1 MGAKIAFATSSEFPN
16 LTDDDRLA
24 AQALAAHGLTVD
36 PVLWDSPRLEW
47 TSYAAV
53 IIRSCWDYHYRPADF
68 KAWLDRLDDLGVSLW
83 NPAELVRWNMDK
95 TYLSDLQ
102 QQGVRVLPSVWLAR
116 GARVQLAH
124 LMAEKGWEQVVVKP
138 LISAGAKQTVLI
150 SRGDA
155 PARQA
160 EFAESLQQSSLI
172 VQEFASEVQARGE
185 WSFLFFGG
193 QYSHAVLKQPHVEDF
208 RVQDHFGGTVQA
220 ASPSAA
226 LIDQAGEILALLD
239 ADLLYAR
246 VDAIERNG
254 SLYLMELELIEPC
267 LYFEFHPQAPLRFAD
282 ALLNHLAVKE

>member
-1 MGAKIAFATSSEFPN
+1 MAAKIAFATSSEFPS
-16 LTDDDRLA
+16 LTDDDCLA
-24 AQALAAHGLTVD
+24 VKALGMHGLTVD
-36 PVLWDSPRLEW
+36 PVLWDSRQLDW
-47 TSYAAV
+47 SSYAAV
-53 IIRSCWDYHYRPADF
+53 IIRSCWDYHHRPAEF
-68 KAWLDRLDDLGVSLW
+68 NAWLGHLEDQGVSLW
-83 NPAELVRWNMDK
+83 NPPELVRWNMDK

-138 LISAGAKQTVLI
+138 LISAGAKRTILI
-150 SRGDA
+150 PRDDA
-155 PARQA
+155 LARQA

-172 VQEFASEVQARGE
+172 VQEFASEIQTQGE
-185 WSFLFFGG
+185 WSILFFDG
-193 QYSHAVLKQPHVEDF
+193 QYSHAVLKQPQAEDF
-208 RVQDHFGGTVQA
+208 RVQDHFGGTVKA

-226 LIDQAGEILALLD
+226 LIAQAAEILALLD

-254 SLYLMELELIEPC
+254 SLYLMELELIEPY

-282 ALLNHLAVKE
+282 ALLKHLAVKE